1 MKKGVTSAGKRKTY
15 HFLPAKYGRE
25 LLLDIGRIEKIPNF
39 NLGAEPHQLS
49 FYEIL
54 FLKKGSGYFTLD
66 DHKIPLRSGR
76 IIFTSPGHIRS
87 WHIQQP
93 VSGYALYFEKDFL
106 NRFFTDELFLYRLG
120 FFHQYRQPTSLLADG
135 TAIRKYDTIL
145 SEIEQEIQQLQTD
158 SPHLLRA
165 LLYQLLVLL
174 NRSYSAKNG
183 LQGDLYVH
191 PVFFRFRS
199 LVETHYQTYHR
210 VVDYL
215 QLLQVSAAQ
224 LNKLCKQHTGT
235 TAQQMIH
242 DKQVAA
248 IKQLLSQTDDTVA
261 EIAYQLQFSDP
272 SNFNRFFRNQT
283 GISPQQYR
291 EQV

>member
-1 MKKGVTSAGKRKTY
+1 MKKGVTSAGNRKTY

-54 FLKKGSGYFTLD
+54 FIKKGRGYFTLD

-93 VSGYALYFEKDFL
+93 VSGYAVYFEKDFL

-120 FFHQYRQPTSLLADG
+120 FFHQYRQPTSFLADS

-145 SEIEQEIQQLQTD
+145 SEIEQEIQELQTD

-183 LQGDLYVH
+183 LQADLYVH

-199 LVETHYQTYHR
+199 LLETHYQTHHR

-215 QLLQVSAAQ
+215 QLLQVSTAQ
-224 LNKLCKQHTGT
+224 LNKLCKQHTGI

-283 GISPQQYR
+283 GVSPQQYR

>member
-1 MKKGVTSAGKRKTY
+1 MKKGVTCAGNRKTY

-54 FLKKGSGYFTLD
+54 FIKKGRGYFTLD

-93 VSGYALYFEKDFL
+93 VSGYAVYFEKDFL

-120 FFHQYRQPTSLLADG
+120 FFHQYRQATSLLADKLESG
-135 TAIRKYDTIL
+135 KYEIIL
-145 SEIEQEIQQLQTD
+145 SDIEQEIKHLQTD

-174 NRSYSAKNG
+174 NRSYSAKHD

-199 LVETHYQTYHR
+199 LVETHYQEYHR

-224 LNKLCKQHTGT
+224 LNKLCKQHTGI

-283 GISPQQYR
+283 GVSPQQYR
-291 EQV
+291 EQL

>member
-1 MKKGVTSAGKRKTY
+1 MKKGVTSSGKRKTY

-66 DHKIPLRSGR
+66 DHKIPLRSDR

-120 FFHQYRQPTSLLADG
+120 FFHQYRQATSLLAG
-135 TAIRKYDTIL
+135 KPESRKYEMIL
-145 SEIEQEIQQLQTD
+145 ADIEHEIEHLQTD

-165 LLYQLLVLL
+165 FLYQLLVLL
-174 NRSYSAKNG
+174 NRSYSVKNG

-199 LVETHYQTYHR
+199 LVEIHYQTYHR

-224 LNKLCKQHTGT
+224 LNKLCKQHTGV

-261 EIAYQLQFSDP
+261 GIAYQLQFSDP

-283 GISPQQYR
+283 GLSPQQYR